1 MGIRAVF
8 QAFVKQVHPH
18 ATFIHCI
25 LHRYALAVKARP
37 LISSMYSL
45 RLCHEL
51 RNFRVLCE
59 EGAKFSELPLHT
71 QVRWL
76 SRGKALNRV
85 LERKEGIAMVLKRV
99 RTVKEQ
105 QFHLKITDMHSFQ
118 SWPISQI
125 FLLISIS

>member
-1 MGIRAVF
+1 MMGIRAVF

-18 ATFIHCI
+18 ATFTHCI

-51 RNFRVLCE
+51 QNFRVLCE
-59 EGAKFSELPLHT
+59 EGAKFSVLPLHT

-76 SRGKALNRV
+76 SRGKDLNRV
-85 LERKEGIAMVLKRV
+85 LEMKEGIAMVLKS
-99 RTVKEQ
+99 VKEQ